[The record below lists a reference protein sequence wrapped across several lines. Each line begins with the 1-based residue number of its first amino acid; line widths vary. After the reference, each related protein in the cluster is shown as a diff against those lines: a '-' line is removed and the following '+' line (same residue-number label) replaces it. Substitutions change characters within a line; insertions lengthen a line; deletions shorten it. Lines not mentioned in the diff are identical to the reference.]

1 MVFESLSPNQDSS
14 DLVPSTW
21 NLLMLQVYKDL
32 GGFIIGCSV
41 LLYYLELWL
50 DMFKWFGLWTLIWI
64 LHDENDIVFIFI

>member
-41 LLYYLELWL
+41 LLYYLEL
-50 DMFKWFGLWTLIWI
+50 
-64 LHDENDIVFIFI
+64 